1 MGACAEKTRVQE
13 GALIDVWAEKGVELS
28 FLKISGILGAA
39 TAISSAD
46 DRHRMASDIGRTLDE
61 MNAPMEVKSLFAR
74 IFKKGES

>member
-1 MGACAEKTRVQE
+1 M
-13 GALIDVWAEKGVELS
+13 AEKGVELS

-39 TAISSAD
+39 TAISGAD